1 MSANESKKR
10 ESRETKTEE
19 MGTKIEAI
27 RGDVNAR
34 MVTCGKP
41 NCKCAKGELHGP
53 YFVYRLRTY
62 GKRHS
67 KYIPKRDVSAVKLAV
82 EQGRAERKQSRR
94 ELQETMRT
102 LRMMRFN
109 LRRMFSGYGL

>member
-1 MSANESKKR
+1 
-10 ESRETKTEE
+10 

-34 MVTCGKP
+34 MVTCGKL

-53 YFVYRLRTY
+53 YFVYRVRTY

-67 KYIPKRDVSAVKLAV
+67 KYIRKRDVSAVKLAV
-82 EQGRAERKQSRR
+82 EQGRAERKQSQR
-94 ELQETMRT
+94 ELQEAIRT
-102 LRMMRFN
+102 LRLMRNGF
-109 LRRMFSGYGL
+109 RRLFSGYRL